1 MANEKLYIQKD
12 GVKKI
17 VPLMTSPPPSPHIA
31 IKLGGGGDEV
41 CQA

>member
-17 VPLMTSPPPSPHIA
+17 VPLMTSPPPSPRLA
-31 IKLGGGGDEV
+31 IKLGGGDEV

>member
-17 VPLMTSPPPSPHIA
+17 VPLTSSPPPSPRLA
-31 IKLGGGGDEV
+31 IKLWGRRDKV
-41 CQA
+41 C